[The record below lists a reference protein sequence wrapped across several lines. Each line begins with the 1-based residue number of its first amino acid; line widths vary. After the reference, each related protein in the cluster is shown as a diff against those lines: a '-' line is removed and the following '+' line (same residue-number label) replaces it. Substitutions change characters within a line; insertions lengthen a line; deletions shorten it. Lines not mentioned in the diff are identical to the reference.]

1 MDLLFIAILWDQSKF
16 WGMLFQ
22 IFMALLAIKKTR
34 NDFLILNLSIDL
46 KKSMFAK
53 AIYLDKPFFRRLVFI
68 KDI

>member
-1 MDLLFIAILWDQSKF
+1 
-16 WGMLFQ
+16 
-22 IFMALLAIKKTR
+22 MALLAIKKTR